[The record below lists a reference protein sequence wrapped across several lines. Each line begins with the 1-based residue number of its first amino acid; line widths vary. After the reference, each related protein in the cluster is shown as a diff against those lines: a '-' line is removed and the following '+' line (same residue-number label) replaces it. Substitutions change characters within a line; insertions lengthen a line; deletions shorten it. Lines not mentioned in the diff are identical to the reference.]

1 MEQLQKE
8 SIKDRN
14 EANIEK
20 KPQGITEQKEE
31 EEIDLKAK
39 YCPKYSKYEM
49 VKKSSVFSLKNWKFI
64 LCNQIRTISNHFF
77 SLYLPFYRKRII
89 DSTTKK
95 KTYDILLDSVKMYI
109 FFLFIKLLINIF
121 LEIFSY
127 YFISDSKTKYTIIY
141 YI

>member
-39 YCPKYSKYEM
+39 YFPMELQNLIK
-49 VKKSSVFSLKNWKFI
+49 VNL
-64 LCNQIRTISNHFF
+64 IRYVN
-77 SLYLPFYRKRII
+77 
-89 DSTTKK
+89 
-95 KTYDILLDSVKMYI
+95 
-109 FFLFIKLLINIF
+109 
-121 LEIFSY
+121 
-127 YFISDSKTKYTIIY
+127 
-141 YI
+141 